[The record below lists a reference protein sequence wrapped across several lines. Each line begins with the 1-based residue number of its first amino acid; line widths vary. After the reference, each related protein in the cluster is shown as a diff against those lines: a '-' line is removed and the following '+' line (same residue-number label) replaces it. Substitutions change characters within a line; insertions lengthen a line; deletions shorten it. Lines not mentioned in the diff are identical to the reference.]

1 MVTPANDYIILVG
14 NDWLRMAQ
22 SDLMLSRG
30 ISQTKSEH
38 SKFLCEISGQ
48 LSNSLFCCD
57 IARLCGGHCLLREEP
72 ISRSSNY
79 KDAFTV
85 SSR

>member
-14 NDWLRMAQ
+14 NDWLRMVQ

-57 IARLCGGHCLLREEP
+57 IARRCGGHCLLRRGAN
-72 ISRSSNY
+72 IQIFKLQGCIHS
-79 KDAFTV
+79 FL
-85 SSR
+85 